1 MRYAVEGNIF
11 TFIQA
16 PESLVRKL
24 EEEGFSII
32 ESHRLL
38 SGGYQVS
45 VRLPKFDKKNVMKK
59 LVKFVETENGNE

>member
-1 MRYAVEGNIF
+1 MKYSVAGNVF

-16 PESLVRKL
+16 PEDLVRKL
-24 EEEGFSII
+24 EEEGFSIV
-32 ESHRLL
+32 ESHKLL

>member
-1 MRYAVEGNIF
+1 MRYSVAGNIF

-32 ESHRLL
+32 ESHKLL

-45 VRLPKFDKKNVMKK
+45 IRLSKFDKKNVIKK